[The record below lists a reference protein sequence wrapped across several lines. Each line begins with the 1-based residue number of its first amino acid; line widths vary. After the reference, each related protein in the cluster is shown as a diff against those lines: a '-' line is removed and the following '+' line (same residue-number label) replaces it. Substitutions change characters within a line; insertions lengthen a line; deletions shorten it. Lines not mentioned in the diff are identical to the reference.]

1 MFIGLPIP
9 SEKYREFSDVIKR
22 SHKSDHD
29 YANLKCLIES
39 STLNSVEK
47 SLLLDQLKQKFSVLP
62 C

>member
-9 SEKYREFSDVIKR
+9 SEKYREFSDAIKR
-22 SHKSDHD
+22 SHKSDQD
-29 YANLKCLIES
+29 YANLKYLIES

-62 C
+62 Y